1 MSRNRLIA
9 QVMIPNHSY
18 SIHTNTQVFRRSY
31 LQASRITIDTVTK
44 GYHWATEQLPRALI
58 LEYQPRAE
66 TSDIVG
72 NRKFQHI
79 VFGKTATATRYLR
92 ALRSLPLRS
101 TTSIHPSFYA
111 DQQTMQFECATLTI
125 NTHLKQHKSSSL
137 GQRKIRLGIRC

>member
-18 SIHTNTQVFRRSY
+18 SIHTNTQEFRMSY

-79 VFGKTATATRYLR
+79 VFGKTATRYIR

-101 TTSIHPSFYA
+101 TTSIPPSFYA
-111 DQQTMQFECATLTI
+111 DHQTMQFECATLTI
-125 NTHLKQHKSSSL
+125 NTYLKQHKSSSL